1 MAAEG
6 TPRAGYECLDVS
18 SREKKAEKI
27 KAILG
32 SERELAGASV
42 LEVGVGSGIIAA
54 RFAELVRPTGT
65 VWGVDIRDSRL
76 VKEGFQFARTE
87 STSLPFG
94 DEFFDVVLSNHVI
107 EHVGARADQL
117 THLREIARVL
127 KADGVAYLATP
138 NRWTLLEP
146 HFRLPL
152 LSWLPAKAR
161 TPYVRLARRGE
172 GYDCDPLSRAELLA
186 LCLRA
191 GLDAEERT
199 LEAIRLTA
207 EIEDVPRVVGRLA
220 EAPGIVHR
228 ALLPLVPT
236 FNLVLRRG
244 RAGTSDRRPVSRRSG
259 AGLGG
264 GAHGDRPG
272 RVDTTTFHG
281 RASPGRS
288 SDLS

>member
-1 MAAEG
+1 VAAEG
-6 TPRAGYECLDVS
+6 TPRAGYESLDVS

-32 SERELAGASV
+32 SDRELAGASV

-54 RFAELVRPTGT
+54 CFAELVGRTGA

-76 VKEGFQFARTE
+76 VKEGFQFVRTE
-87 STSLPFG
+87 STSLPFE

-107 EHVGARADQL
+107 EHVGTRADQL

-172 GYDCDPLSRAELLA
+172 RYDCDPLSRAELLA
-186 LCLRA
+186 LCMRA
-191 GLDAEERT
+191 GFDAEERT

-207 EIEDVPRVVGRLA
+207 EIEDVPSVVGRIA
-220 EAPGIVHR
+220 EAPEIVHR

-236 FNLVLRRG
+236 FNLLLRRD
-244 RAGTSDRRPVSRRSG
+244 RADTCDRGPVSRRSG
-259 AGLGG
+259 AALGG
-264 GAHGDRPG
+264 GAHGDRLGP
-272 RVDTTTFHG
+272 VDTAASRG

-288 SDLS
+288 SGSS